1 MRKPQNAGCH
11 FAGDPHVPRS
21 CALRLCV
28 FVFCSARDSAE
39 WPERTITVV
48 VPFAAGGPGD
58 VVARLLASELSK
70 RLNQGVIVENRVGA
84 SGSIGLTAVARA
96 APDGYTLAAMS
107 NVILINPAVDKVP
120 YDPLTDFA
128 PVAYPRCVT
137 QRDHHEREVGNLE
150 HRGPN
155 R

>member
-1 MRKPQNAGCH
+1 MSLVRA
-11 FAGDPHVPRS
+11 
-21 CALRLCV
+21 LCV
-28 FVFCSARDSAE
+28 CVFSF

-128 PVAYPRCVT
+128 PVAYLSVT
-137 QRDHHEREVGNLE
+137 ERDHHQPEVGNLE
-150 HRGPN
+150 HRGPD